1 MPLRDDLSM
10 RTATIED
17 LPGVAEL
24 RLQVGMAPHD
34 WALRLAIEPPNA
46 RCFVVE
52 DRAGQLVAVGS
63 GVAYAPLGFVGN
75 MMVAEDRR
83 RQGVGSAVLDA
94 VARFLHEQGCTRL
107 ELFAT
112 QQGRPLY
119 ARHGFTPTEPGS
131 RAHLRR
137 DLPLPS
143 RSDDI
148 VVSDGEERAL
158 ETLVEFDAPRFGG
171 QRTPLLAAMLADRIR
186 PTLVARRAETVVGY
200 GWLRVDEDRIGPWVA
215 DEPDVAAAILAEA
228 FRRVPGHPELTANI
242 PISNRRAVEW
252 LRGLGVEPD
261 PWDGRMARGAP
272 IPRREESIYG
282 STAGALG

>member
-1 MPLRDDLSM
+1 MPLADDLSM
-10 RTATIED
+10 RTATLDD
-17 LPGVAEL
+17 LAAIADL

-46 RCFVVE
+46 RCVVVE
-52 DRAGQLVAVGS
+52 DAAGRLVAVGS
-63 GVAYAPLGFVGN
+63 GVAYTPLGFVGN

-83 RQGVGSAVLDA
+83 RQGIGSAVLDA
-94 VARFLHEQGCTRL
+94 VIEFLREQRCSRL

-119 ARHGFTPTEPGS
+119 ARHGFTPIEPGS
-131 RAHLRR
+131 RARLPR
-137 DLPLPS
+137 DLPLAS
-143 RSDDI
+143 GDDI
-148 VVSDGEERAL
+148 VVTGGDERAL
-158 ETLVEFDAPRFGG
+158 DLLVDFDTPRFGG
-171 QRTPLLAAMLADRIR
+171 QRTPLLAAMLADPER

-215 DEPDVAAAILAEA
+215 DGPEVAAAILAEA
-228 FRRVPGHPELTANI
+228 FRRVPDHPELTANI
-242 PISNRRAVEW
+242 PISNRPAVAW
-252 LRGLGVEPD
+252 LRALGVEPD

-272 IPRREESIYG
+272 IPRQEESIFG

>member
-1 MPLRDDLSM
+1 MPLPDDLSM
-10 RTATIED
+10 RTASLDD
-17 LPGVAEL
+17 LPAIVDLRVQVAL
-24 RLQVGMAPHD
+24 AAHD

-46 RCFVVE
+46 RCIVIE
-52 DRAGQLVAVGS
+52 DGAGRLVAVGS

-75 MMVAEDRR
+75 MIVAEDRR
-83 RQGVGSAVLDA
+83 REGIGSAVLEA
-94 VARFLHEQGCTRL
+94 VAEFLREQGCTRL
-107 ELFAT
+107 ELLAT

-119 ARHGFTPTEPGS
+119 ARHGFTPIEPGS
-131 RAHLRR
+131 RARLRR
-137 DLPLPS
+137 GLPLAP

-148 VVSDGEERAL
+148 AVTDGDERAL
-158 ETLVEFDAPRFGG
+158 GSLVGYDTPRFGG
-171 QRTPLLAAMLADRIR
+171 DRTPLLAAMLTDRER
-186 PTLVARRAETVVGY
+186 PTLVARRGATVVGY

-215 DEPDVAAAILAEA
+215 DEPQVAAAILAEA
-228 FRRVPGHPELTANI
+228 FRRVPDHPELTANI

-252 LRGLGVEPD
+252 LRGLGLDPD

>member
-1 MPLRDDLSM
+1 MPLADDLSM
-10 RTATIED
+10 RTATLDD
-17 LPGVAEL
+17 LAAIADL

-46 RCFVVE
+46 RCVVVE
-52 DRAGQLVAVGS
+52 DAAGRLVAVGS
-63 GVAYAPLGFVGN
+63 GVAYTPLGFVGN

-83 RQGVGSAVLDA
+83 RQGIGSAVLDA
-94 VARFLHEQGCTRL
+94 VIEFLREQRCSRL

-119 ARHGFTPTEPGS
+119 ARHGFTPIEPGS
-131 RAHLRR
+131 RARLPR
-137 DLPLPS
+137 DLPLAS
-143 RSDDI
+143 GDDI
-148 VVSDGEERAL
+148 VVTGGDERAL
-158 ETLVEFDAPRFGG
+158 DLLVDFDTPRFGG
-171 QRTPLLAAMLADRIR
+171 QRTPLLAAMLADRER

-215 DEPDVAAAILAEA
+215 DGPEVAAAILAEA
-228 FRRVPGHPELTANI
+228 FRRVPDHPELTANV
-242 PISNRRAVEW
+242 PISNRPAVAW
-252 LRGLGVEPD
+252 LRALGVEPD

-272 IPRREESIYG
+272 IPRQEESIFG

>member
-1 MPLRDDLSM
+1 MPLPDDLSM
-10 RTATIED
+10 RTATLDD
-17 LPGVAEL
+17 LPAIVDL
-24 RLQVGMAPHD
+24 RLRVALAAHD

-46 RCFVVE
+46 RCFLVE
-52 DRAGQLVAVGS
+52 DGPGRLVAVGS

-83 RQGVGSAVLDA
+83 RQGIGSAVLDA
-94 VARFLHEQGCTRL
+94 VAQFLHEQRCTRL

-148 VVSDGEERAL
+148 VVIDGEERAL
-158 ETLVEFDAPRFGG
+158 ETLVDFDTPRFGG
-171 QRTPLLAAMLADRIR
+171 QRTPLLAAMLADHER
-186 PTLVARRAETVVGY
+186 PTLVAKREEIVVGF
-200 GWLRVDEDRIGPWVA
+200 GWLRVDEDRIGPWVT
-215 DEPDVAAAILAEA
+215 DEPAIAAAILAEA
-228 FRRVPGHPELTANI
+228 FRRVPDHPELTANI

>member
-1 MPLRDDLSM
+1 MPLPDDLSM
-10 RTATIED
+10 RTATLKD
-17 LPGVAEL
+17 LPAIADL
-24 RLQVGMAPHD
+24 RIQVGMAPHD

-46 RCFVVE
+46 RCLVVE
-52 DRAGQLVAVGS
+52 DRAGRLVGVGS
-63 GVAYAPLGFVGN
+63 GVAYGPLGFVGN

-83 RQGVGSAVLDA
+83 RQGIGSGVLDA
-94 VARFLHEQGCTRL
+94 VIEFLSERRCTRL

-119 ARHGFTPTEPGS
+119 ARHGFTPIEPGS
-131 RAHLRR
+131 RARLPRG
-137 DLPLPS
+137 LPLPPPG
-143 RSDDI
+143 DDI
-148 VVSDGEERAL
+148 VVSEGDGRAL
-158 ETLVEFDAPRFGG
+158 DSLVEFDTPRFGG
-171 QRTPLLAAMLADRIR
+171 DRSALLRAMLADRER
-186 PTLVARRAETVVGY
+186 PALVARHGARVVGF

-215 DEPDVAAAILAEA
+215 DEPGIATAILAEA
-228 FRRVPGHPELTANI
+228 FRRVPDRPELTANI

-252 LRGLGVEPD
+252 LRALGVEPD

>member
-1 MPLRDDLSM
+1 MPLADDLSM
-10 RTATIED
+10 RTATLDD
-17 LPGVAEL
+17 LAAIADL

-46 RCFVVE
+46 RCVVVE
-52 DRAGQLVAVGS
+52 DAAGRLVAVGS
-63 GVAYAPLGFVGN
+63 GVAYTPLGFVGN

-83 RQGVGSAVLDA
+83 RQGIGSAVLDA
-94 VARFLHEQGCTRL
+94 VIEFLREQRCSRL

-119 ARHGFTPTEPGS
+119 ARHGFTPIEPGS
-131 RAHLRR
+131 RARLPR
-137 DLPLPS
+137 DLPLAS
-143 RSDDI
+143 GDDI
-148 VVSDGEERAL
+148 VVTGGDERAL
-158 ETLVEFDAPRFGG
+158 DLLVDFDTPRFGG
-171 QRTPLLAAMLADRIR
+171 QRTPLLAAMLADRER

-215 DEPDVAAAILAEA
+215 DGPEVAAAILAEA
-228 FRRVPGHPELTANI
+228 FRRVPDHPELTANI
-242 PISNRRAVEW
+242 PISNRPAVAW
-252 LRGLGVEPD
+252 LRALGVEPD

-272 IPRREESIYG
+272 IPRQEESIFG